1 MSEWGY
7 NNKRTETFDHQPSIK
22 QARLRKKRKRKK
34 GISGYWTTDTRRNER
49 REGTERERERTTT
62 PYY

>member
-34 GISGYWTTDTRRNER
+34 DIRILDDRYKKE
-49 REGTERERERTTT
+49 
-62 PYY
+62 